1 MSEVTSIKVDGEPMD
16 IYLDRPAAGAP
27 WPAIVLTYHREGI
40 DDFTKWVARQY
51 AQAGYLVAVP
61 EVSHRIPAEVPLH
74 DRKQHLRDPQ
84 IVADIAAT
92 VAYLKTRP
100 DVVADRLAI
109 AGHCMGGHILFVAAC
124 ALPDFAWRGR
134 LLPDRHVRDLG
145 RDRDTVRAARP
156 AQLSGDRLLR
166 QRRPQSLAAGC
177 RQARCRAH
185 APRHRAHVPPLP
197 RRRATAS
204 SVPPSRSRRSG
215 RRRRIRGR
223 RRLRFW
229 RRGWRSGPAHLSAA
243 ALCEFLAPR
252 AGRGPHGRRKTE
264 LGPVRGRFH
273 KLRHR
278 GKAPSSRPSP

>member
-1 MSEVTSIKVDGEPMD
+1 MNGGDMSEVTSIKVDGEPMD
-16 IYLDRPAAGAP
+16 IYLDRPEAGAP

-124 ALPDFAWRGR
+124 ALPDFAGAVACYPTGMFETWGGTATPFEQLGR
-134 LLPDRHVRDLG
+134 LNCPVIGFFGNDDRNPSPQDADKLDAELTRHGIAHTFHRYPG
-145 RDRDTVRAARP
+145 AAHGFQRPTKQEPAIRAAQQDSWEKTF
-156 AQLSGDRLLR
+156 A
-166 QRRPQSLAAGC
+166 
-177 RQARCRAH
+177 
-185 APRHRAHVPPLP
+185 
-197 RRRATAS
+197 
-204 SVPPSRSRRSG
+204 
-215 RRRRIRGR
+215 
-223 RRLRFW
+223 
-229 RRGWRSGPAHLSAA
+229 
-243 ALCEFLAPR
+243 FLAER
-252 AGRGPHGRRKTE
+252 LA
-264 LGPVRGRFH
+264 V
-273 KLRHR
+273 
-278 GKAPSSRPSP
+278 

>member
-16 IYLDRPAAGAP
+16 IYLDRPDAGAP

-124 ALPDFAWRGR
+124 ALPDFACAVACYPTGMFETWGGTATPFEQLGR
-134 LLPDRHVRDLG
+134 LNCPVIGFFGNDDRNPSPQDADKL
-145 RDRDTVRAARP
+145 DAELT
-156 AQLSGDRLLR
+156 RL
-166 QRRPQSLAAGC
+166 
-177 RQARCRAH
+177 
-185 APRHRAHVPPLP
+185 RHRAHVPSLP
-197 RRRATAS
+197 RRRPRLPAS
-204 SVPPSRSRRSG
+204 HQAGAGDPGGAAGFVGEDVRVPG
-215 RRRRIRGR
+215 G
-223 RRLRFW
+223 
-229 RRGWRSGPAHLSAA
+229 
-243 ALCEFLAPR
+243 E
-252 AGRGPHGRRKTE
+252 AGA
-264 LGPVRGRFH
+264 V
-273 KLRHR
+273 
-278 GKAPSSRPSP
+278 